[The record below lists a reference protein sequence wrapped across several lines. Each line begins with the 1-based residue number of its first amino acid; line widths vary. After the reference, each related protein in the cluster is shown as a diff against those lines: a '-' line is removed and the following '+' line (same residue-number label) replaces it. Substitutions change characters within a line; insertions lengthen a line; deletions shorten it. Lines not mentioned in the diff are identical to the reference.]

1 MDFWFNK
8 GAPTFSICKTTPG
21 TNVADFKAESV
32 TVTFNSIEQ
41 TIEQMESALKLLKEM
56 KEKVIEPIVLT

>member
-32 TVTFNSIEQ
+32 TVTFNSVEQ
-41 TIEQMESALKLLKEM
+41 TIEQMESALKLLREM
-56 KEKVIEPIVLT
+56 KEKSIEPFILT